1 MGIFTPRPK
10 KAGKKKNMGGD
21 DGEDMGATMGDI
33 KDEWKHDPEGPP
45 CRGDAEK
52 GTACT
57 EDCFCVTG
65 YCKDAPPIKSV
76 TPIERT
82 RAAHRTSVN
91 YRVWTDTNVPG
102 AKPGDTTE
110 RHLWQHGSKPDSDSG
125 SGSGSGRSGRGYS
138 WADGVFDRIKRKPG
152 SPHHFLMMM
161 LQLHAR
167 QRQRRTQQRH
177 GSKHLSTRLGAR
189 VRRGGAQGGLGV
201 ALGLGSSEGGGLNG
215 DDGLNDDSGSG
226 SGDAESESGKGGGV
240 WKPGSGQEPPRICG
254 GERKL
259 HVVDGE
265 KCHRKWQCKSNMC
278 LVGRNKF
285 PSSQVGDSSEGHAS
299 ICGDTREMGSEPY
312 RSKAHLARARGKEL
326 SGAEAAALA
335 AEKKNGGGDGDGVD
349 IGGGGSKVAPAAPAA
364 PAADDEGTSN
374 EGDGLNR

>member
-10 KAGKKKNMGGD
+10 KAGKRKEKM
-21 DGEDMGATMGDI
+21 EDMGATMGDI
-33 KDEWKHDPEGPP
+33 PDEWKNDPEGPP
-45 CRGDAEK
+45 CRGDAVK
-52 GTACT
+52 GTPCT
-57 EDCFCVTG
+57 EDCFCLTG

-91 YRVWTDTNVPG
+91 YRVWTDTNVPD

-110 RHLWQHGSKPDSDSG
+110 RHLWQHGSASESDSG
-125 SGSGSGRSGRGYS
+125 SGSGLGYS
-138 WADGVFDRIKRKPG
+138 WAEGVFDRIKRTPG

-167 QRQRRTQQRH
+167 QNARQRRRRTQQH

-189 VRRGGAQGGLGV
+189 VRRGRAQGGLGV

-215 DDGLNDDSGSG
+215 EDGGLDDDSGSG
-226 SGDAESESGKGGGV
+226 TGDAGSESGKGGGV
-240 WKPGSGQEPPRICG
+240 WKPGSGQKPPRTCG

-259 HVVDGE
+259 HIVDGE

-299 ICGDTREMGSEPY
+299 ICGDTRAMGSEPY
-312 RSKAHLARARGKEL
+312 RSKAHLARARGKQL

-335 AEKKNGGGDGDGVD
+335 AEKENGGGDGDGIE
-349 IGGGGSKVAPAAPAA
+349 IGGGGVDAGLN
-364 PAADDEGTSN
+364 ADDEGS
-374 EGDGLNR
+374 GLNR